1 LFYEVDAMSTTIITE
16 PDIQQKL
23 AILGGEASDEVNDV
37 PATDSIK
44 HATGLIYNAKQQ
56 GGGTSRLFKV
66 LQTNAC
72 RYACKYCFTS
82 CAIKRKRTTFKPDEL
97 ATTFVSLQRER
108 RVDGLF
114 LSSGIVPDANATMEK
129 MLATVERL
137 RLREGY
143 TGYIHLKLIPG
154 ADFEYIERAVE
165 LADRV
170 SLNLEAPNQT
180 RLTELA
186 PDKEF
191 ASSMWGRLAWAAE
204 LMRRARAEGRRAA
217 LSLTTQFVVGAV
229 GESDQELLDTVDRAH
244 RELDLK
250 RAYFSAFHPIERS
263 PFSDLPA
270 EDPTRALRLYQ
281 ADFML
286 RDYGFSVAELPFD
299 DQGLLPRDKT
309 PKQAWAERHLLEPV
323 EVNRAPRATLLK
335 VPGIGPR
342 SADRI
347 IEARRETKLRDMS
360 QLKALGVTISWSV
373 PYLLLDGRRAPEQL
387 RLW

>member
-1 LFYEVDAMSTTIITE
+1 MSTTIIME

-23 AILGGEASDEVNDV
+23 AILGDEASDEVTDV
-37 PATDSIK
+37 PATQSIQQGIK
-44 HATGLIYNAKQQ
+44 HATGFIYNAKQE

-66 LQTNAC
+66 LQTNSCAFS
-72 RYACKYCFTS
+72 CKYCFTS
-82 CAIKRKRTTFKPDEL
+82 CAIRRKRTTFKPDEL
-97 ATTFVSLQRER
+97 ATTFVSLQREK

-114 LSSGIVPDANATMEK
+114 LSSGIVPNANVTMEK

-137 RLREGY
+137 RLKEGY

-154 ADFEYIERAVE
+154 ASFEYIERAVE

-170 SLNLEAPNQT
+170 SLNLEAPNQA

-191 ASSMWGRLAWAAE
+191 AGSMWGRMAWAAE
-204 LMRRARAEGRRAA
+204 LMKRARLEGRQAA
-217 LSLTTQFVVGAV
+217 RSLTTQFVVGAV
-229 GESDQELLDTVDRAH
+229 GESDRELLETVQRAH
-244 RELDLK
+244 RELDLR
-250 RAYFSAFHPIERS
+250 RAYFSAFHPIDRS
-263 PFSDLPA
+263 PFADEPA

-281 ADFML
+281 SDFMI
-286 RDYGFSVAELPFD
+286 RDYGFSYADLPFNE
-299 DQGLLPRDKT
+299 QGLLPRDKT
-309 PKQAWAERHLLEPV
+309 PKQAWAELHLVEPV
-323 EVNRAPRATLLK
+323 EINRASRIHLLK

-347 IEARRETKLRDMS
+347 IEARRETKLRDLS
-360 QLKALGVTISWSV
+360 QLRALGVTTGWAA
-373 PYLLLDGRRAPEQL
+373 PYVLLDGRRTPEQL

>member
-1 LFYEVDAMSTTIITE
+1 MATAIILE

-23 AILGGEASDEVNDV
+23 AILGGEAADEVSDV
-37 PATDSIK
+37 PATDSIQQGIK
-44 HATGLIYNAKQQ
+44 HATGFIYNAKQE

-66 LQTNAC
+66 LQTNSC

-97 ATTFVSLQRER
+97 ATTFVSLTQAR

-114 LSSGIVPDANATMEK
+114 LSSGIVPDADTTMEK

-154 ADFEYIERAVE
+154 ASFEYIERAVE

-170 SLNLEAPNQT
+170 SLNLEAPNQA

-191 ASSMWGRLAWAAE
+191 ASSMWGRLSWAAE

-217 LSLTTQFVVGAV
+217 RSLTTQFVVGAV
-229 GESDQELLDTVDRAH
+229 GESDRELLDTIDRAH
-244 RELDLK
+244 RELDLR

-263 PFSDLPA
+263 PFADMPS

-286 RDYGFSVAELPFD
+286 RDYGFSAAELPFD

-309 PKQAWAERHLLEPV
+309 PKQAWAEHNLHEPI
-323 EVNRAPRATLLK
+323 EINLASRQDLLK
-335 VPGIGPR
+335 VPGIGPK
-342 SADRI
+342 SADKI
-347 IEARRETKLRDMS
+347 LAARRETRLSDLS
-360 QLKALGVTISWSV
+360 QLKALGVTTGWAA
-373 PYLLLDGRRAPEQL
+373 PYVLLNGRRMPVQL
-387 RLW
+387 GLW